1 MGKDSQEI
9 SLFGNKSDALP
20 AHLQNDRGLGN
31 ENAGDA
37 LAVPQIKLLQALSP
51 EMRNVDGAQVG
62 MLYNNV
68 TGALYSSIYVANVYL
83 DHYFTVW
90 KDRKKGGGKF
100 GEFADEASAIS
111 HIATLDGNPQ
121 DYQAQET
128 HKHSL
133 ILLDESGEVTGPAV
147 MYMKGTQLT
156 PSRAWNTEIVQTKAA
171 RFATIWTLST
181 KMDRNNRGDEYA
193 NYTVT
198 QAGWAPEGLYEELK
212 IIYSSLSSKRPQ
224 QAEAA

>member
-1 MGKDSQEI
+1 MGKDSQEVA
-9 SLFGNKSDALP
+9 LFGNKSDALP

-51 EMRNVDGAQVG
+51 EMRNVNGAQVG

-68 TGALYSSIYVANVYL
+68 TDALYSSIYVANVYL
-83 DHYFTVW
+83 DHYWTVW

-100 GEFADEASAIS
+100 GEFYDEREANASIRELEGS
-111 HIATLDGNPQ
+111 PQ
-121 DYQAQET
+121 DYAVQET

-133 ILLDESGEVTGPAV
+133 ILLDEKGEVVGPAV
-147 MYMKGTQLT
+147 IYMKGTQLT
-156 PSRAWNTEIVQTKAA
+156 PSRAWNTEILQTKAA
-171 RFATIWTLST
+171 RFATIWTLGS

-212 IIYSSLSSKRPQ
+212 TIYASISDKRPAN
-224 QAEAA
+224 AEAA

>member
-1 MGKDSQEI
+1 MGKDTHEI
-9 SLFGNKSDALP
+9 SLFGDKSASLP
-20 AHLQNDRGLGN
+20 AHLQNDQGMGN

-51 EMRNVDGAQVG
+51 EMRSVDGAQVG

-68 TGALYSSIYVANVYL
+68 TGALYDSMYVANVFL

-100 GEFADEASAIS
+100 GEFEKEAQAHA
-111 HIATLDGNPQ
+111 HIATLEGSPQ

-147 MYMKGTQLT
+147 IYMKSTQLT
-156 PSRAWNTEIVQTKAA
+156 PSRAWNTEIIQTKAA
-171 RFATIWTLST
+171 RFATIWTLGS
-181 KMDRNNRGDEYA
+181 KIERNKRNDEYA
-193 NYTVT
+193 NYSVT

-212 IIYSSLSSKRPQ
+212 IIYSSISGKRPI
-224 QAEAA
+224 AEAA